1 MSEKSVEKQA
11 KKEKESQQDLGFFL
25 SRKRHLELQSHTKVK
40 AMKKLSNQRF
50 IQRLKKMSM

>member
-25 SRKRHLELQSHTKVK
+25 SKKKTSGTAESHEGQGYEK
-40 AMKKLSNQRF
+40 AF
-50 IQRLKKMSM
+50 